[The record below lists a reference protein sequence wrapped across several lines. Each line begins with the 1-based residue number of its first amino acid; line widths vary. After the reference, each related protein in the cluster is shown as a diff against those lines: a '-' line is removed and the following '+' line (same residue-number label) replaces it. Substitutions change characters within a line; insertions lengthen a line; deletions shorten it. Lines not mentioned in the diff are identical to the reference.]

1 MIFLPMVF
9 QRLVSTYED
18 KALGHNKNGGVLA
31 IFKGKTFPQ
40 FIDYI
45 LSDIASLVAEHWRP
59 QYLNCNYCEI
69 DYDFIGRTE
78 DLSRD
83 LGYIATKK
91 NLSTLRSK
99 QKNFRLNHSGA
110 TTLTLSKSKN
120 NVNERKLTT
129 EEKTVEY
136 FSTLNSSQLEKLY
149 LMFETDFEMFG
160 YSIYPYVSDSAFKNA
175 KTVLD
180 EYSNEMVQRYY

>member
-1 MIFLPMVF
+1 MFVTLILINSLQMVF

-18 KALGHNKNGGVLA
+18 KALGHNKNSGVFA

-45 LSDIASLVAEHWRP
+45 LSDITSPTAEHWRP

-78 DLSRD
+78 NLSRD
-83 LGYIATKK
+83 LGYIATRK
-91 NLSTLRSK
+91 NLSTLKSK

-110 TTLTLSKSKN
+110 ASLTSNSSKKN
-120 NVNERKLTT
+120 ANERKLTT

-149 LMFETDFEMFG
+149 LMFETDFIMFG
-160 YSIYPYVSDSAFKNA
+160 YSIYPYVNDSVFRNI
-175 KTVLD
+175 
-180 EYSNEMVQRYY
+180 

>member
-1 MIFLPMVF
+1 MNILFSDSNHFLLIFL
-9 QRLVSTYED
+9 QRLVSAYED
-18 KALGHNKNGGVLA
+18 KALGHNKNGGVFV
-31 IFKGKTFPQ
+31 IFKDKTFPQ

-45 LSDIASLVAEHWRP
+45 LSEITSPVAEHWRP

-91 NLSTLRSK
+91 NLSTLKSK
-99 QKNFRLNHSGA
+99 QKNFRLNHSGLA
-110 TTLTLSKSKN
+110 SWTSNSSKK

-136 FSTLNSSQLEKLY
+136 FSTLNSSQLEQLY
-149 LMFETDFEMFG
+149 LMFETDFKMFG
-160 YSIYPYVSDSAFKNA
+160 YSIYPYVNDSVFQN
-175 KTVLD
+175 V
-180 EYSNEMVQRYY
+180 